1 MRSTRFILGALL
13 ALGPSAA
20 LAQEAPSGLA
30 GLLLR
35 FFSPS
40 NPVVLKDNPVPA
52 FSHAAHFVSQPS
64 AQSTLTQLNR
74 GIAAQIATFPVG
86 SSSAGFTYTFDAT
99 LGVYNRTTE
108 SFEPL
113 FAERPQTAGRGK
125 FSVGLN
131 FQNATYDRFEG
142 RDLRD
147 GDLRL
152 FLVHQ
157 DTNLDATSLN
167 PWFEGDIIG
176 AGLSIDLESRTTV
189 LFANYGVTERFDIG
203 LAVPFL
209 DVSLDARITTGIERL
224 STGADPFVVH
234 IFPDDT
240 SQRVFRESGSAS
252 GLGDVLV
259 RAKHR
264 LLSRPSFNLTGALD
278 LRLPTGDEN
287 DLLGSG
293 ATQAKAYLVAGRA
306 AGRFSPRA
314 NLGYT
319 FSSGGS
325 DFAGD
330 LPDELNYTAG
340 FDAVLHRRVTLIGD
354 LVGRTLLDTER
365 LVENPRVFRYTQRT
379 DPTIREATRSE
390 LTTRPGDLTLLLGSV
405 GLKINPAGR
414 LLLVGNVLFSIG
426 EGGLQDRVTPVFGL
440 DYTF

>member
-1 MRSTRFILGALL
+1 MRLSCLVVGACL
-13 ALGPSAA
+13 ALGPTVAH
-20 LAQEAPSGLA
+20 AQQAPPGLA

-35 FFSPS
+35 FFSPT

-52 FSHAAHFVSQPS
+52 FSHAAHFVSQPN
-64 AQSTLTQLNR
+64 AQATLTQLNR

-86 SSSAGFTYTFDAT
+86 SSSAGFTFTFDSA
-99 LGVYNRTTE
+99 LGVYNRTTQ
-108 SFEPL
+108 SFGPL

-125 FSVGLN
+125 FSVGVN
-131 FQNATYDRFEG
+131 FQSATYDRFEG
-142 RDLRD
+142 RDLD
-147 GDLRL
+147 GGDLKL

-157 DTNLDATSLN
+157 DINQDSTSLN
-167 PWFEGDIIG
+167 PWFEGDLIR
-176 AGLSIDLESRTTV
+176 ADLSLDLESKTTV
-189 LFANYGVTERFDIG
+189 FFANYGVTERFDVG
-203 LAVPFL
+203 VAVPYL
-209 DVSLDARITTGIERL
+209 DVSLDARIETDIERL
-224 STGADPFVVH
+224 ATGSDPFVVH

-240 SQRVFRESGSAS
+240 SQHVFRERGSAN
-252 GLGDVLV
+252 GIGDVLF

-264 LLSRPSFNLTGALD
+264 LVSRSSFNLTGALD
-278 LRLPTGDEN
+278 LRLPTGDDD

-293 ATQAKAYLVAGRA
+293 ATQAKLYLVAGGA
-306 AGRFSPRA
+306 PGRFSPRA

-330 LPDELNYTAG
+330 LPDELNYTVG
-340 FDAVLHRRVTLIGD
+340 FDAVPHRRVTLLAD

-365 LVENPRVFRYTQRT
+365 LVENPKTFRYTLRT
-379 DPTIREATRSE
+379 DPTVREATRPE
-390 LTTRPGDLTLLLGSV
+390 LTTRRGDLTLLLGSV

-426 EGGLQDRVTPVFGL
+426 EGGLQDKVTPVFGL